1 MRVLALILLAIGAA
15 QLLLLPLCTPVLADG
30 GIIPLSHILGYGP
43 GQKAI
48 IAWDGEQEILIL
60 SIDVYAE
67 GQTKALHVVPLPAEP
82 DKIEQGDFESFE
94 RVAELVRDYISPPS
108 GWFDCGGGGE
118 GAGGGVDI
126 VFHERIGA
134 HDILVAKAT
143 DAGEF
148 VNWAEDYLA
157 ANQIQ
162 YQISS
167 PEVESVVAEYI
178 AEGIEFFV
186 FDLIELSSDPESV
199 EPIVYQFQSD
209 TLYYPL
215 RISSIIPG
223 YTEIRL
229 FLLTP
234 EPLSNLDG
242 LPETSWLGESRWYDV
257 GIAPAQYRERPI
269 QFEIDSKKLAS
280 IDQRVAELFDRRAWL
295 TYLVSYSGNVY
306 DRAQAIPLASLEED
320 VRITKDSYGEP
331 PEEIPRP
338 GPNTWGWVLVGI
350 FGAVLAAIVGRLI
363 YIFYRTW

>member
-1 MRVLALILLAIGAA
+1 MRVLALILLATSIL
-15 QLLLLPLCTPVLADG
+15 QLLLLPLYTPVLADG
-30 GIIPLSHILGYGP
+30 GIIPLSDILGYGP

-48 IAWDGEQEILIL
+48 IAWDGQQEILIL

-82 DKIEQGDFESFE
+82 EKIEQGDFGSFE
-94 RVAELVRDYISPPS
+94 RVAELIRDHVSYPR
-108 GWFDCGGGGE
+108 GWFNCGGGGE
-118 GAGGGVDI
+118 GSDGGVDI
-126 VFHERIGA
+126 VFHEKIGA

-143 DAGEF
+143 DAAEF
-148 VNWAEDYLA
+148 INWAEDYLA
-157 ANQIQ
+157 VNQIQ

-167 PEVESVVAEYI
+167 PELEAVVAEYI

-209 TLYYPL
+209 ALYYPL
-215 RISSIIPG
+215 KISSIIPG

-234 EPLSNLDG
+234 EPLADLDG
-242 LPETSWLGESRWYDV
+242 LPESSWLEESRRHDV
-257 GIAPAQYRERPI
+257 GIAPAQWRGRPI
-269 QFEIDSKKLAS
+269 QFEVDSKKLVS
-280 IDQRVAELFDRRAWL
+280 IDQRVAELFDTRAWL

-320 VRITKDSYGEP
+320 VMITKASYGEA
-331 PEEIPRP
+331 PEEIPGSDP
-338 GPNTWGWVLVGI
+338 FIWGWVMVGI
-350 FGAVLAAIVGRLI
+350 VGAIVAFLI
-363 YIFYRTW
+363 SYILYKNW